1 MISNVQ
7 YEEKYRV
14 ESQFGLIKINFR
26 GNVEGTER
34 NVLQQEILQKHALY
48 LSQQFR

>member
-1 MISNVQ
+1 MESYGEIGRVPVNLSKMISNVQ

-26 GNVEGTER
+26 GNVE
-34 NVLQQEILQKHALY
+34 
-48 LSQQFR
+48 

>member
-1 MISNVQ
+1 MINFSKMISNVQ

-26 GNVEGTER
+26 GNVE
-34 NVLQQEILQKHALY
+34 
-48 LSQQFR
+48 